1 MSANDAIRQ
10 SITTWILV
18 LPVSIRPVARHL
30 AQAMVEMLVLVSV
43 EASFTVHRAARL
55 W

>member
-18 LPVSIRPVARHL
+18 LPVARHL
-30 AQAMVEMLVLVSV
+30 AQAMAEMLVLVSV